1 MPESSKLQVRC
12 GGCQTLLKVSSEALG
27 KTIACPKCGKQMKL
41 ARPASAPPPEKNID
55 VGFPE
60 KNQADLFDLP
70 ATSNSMPTSSNK
82 SLAGSK
88 KRSTPWPLI
97 IGIAATLGVL
107 LFLASVGVIFLSMMY
122 KGPNITASAP
132 AKNTPALAA
141 NTPTSPPSYSIP
153 KLTNKIDF
161 PQLGQFR
168 PFGNKG
174 IVWQRVDLP
183 RLGIPPL
190 KLNVFIPSGNHAE
203 KSLPVVFE
211 APSGTPLL
219 HGASI
224 EQPQPDTEYLP
235 FTEAG
240 MITVSFDIDGPM
252 RSDMSPEDGERYWLA
267 LNNAFQKFLVAD
279 AGVENGKMAIDF
291 VLERL
296 PMADPKK
303 IIVWGHSSAATLSL
317 LLASKDPRISRC
329 IAMAPIT
336 DLKLRLGELLDEPAI
351 VKRLPNLKNYLVA
364 GSPLT
369 SIGALKCPVF
379 IAHAKNDDNEPF
391 EHTKIFVDAFQKSGG
406 KISFLE
412 LEREGHG
419 DPLLQAGIPKAIE
432 WLK

>member
-1 MPESSKLQVRC
+1 
-12 GGCQTLLKVSSEALG
+12 
-27 KTIACPKCGKQMKL
+27 MKL

-55 VGFPE
+55 VGVPE
-60 KNQADLFDLP
+60 TNQADLFDLP
-70 ATSNSMPTSSNK
+70 ATSYSMPTSSNK

-88 KRSTPWPLI
+88 KRSTPWPWI
-97 IGIAATLGVL
+97 IGIAAALGVL

-122 KGPNITASAP
+122 KGPNITAAAP

-141 NTPTSPPSYSIP
+141 NTPTSPPSYSSP
-153 KLTNKIDF
+153 KPTIKIDF

-174 IVWQRVDLP
+174 ILWQRVDLP

-211 APSGTPLL
+211 APAGTPLL

-252 RSDMSPEDGERYWLA
+252 PSNISPAAGAAFMRSLSNAYERFVA
-267 LNNAFQKFLVAD
+267 AD

-303 IIVWGHSSAATLSL
+303 LIVWGHSSAATLAL
-317 LLASKDPRISRC
+317 LLASKDSRIGKC
-329 IAMAPIT
+329 IAMAPAT
-336 DLKLRLGELLDEPAI
+336 DLNTRLGDVLEQEPAMEK
-351 VKRLPNLKNYLVA
+351 VLPNLKKYLVS
-364 GSPLT
+364 GSPITHVSL
-369 SIGALKCPVF
+369 LKCPVF
-379 IAHAKNDDNEPF
+379 IAHAKNDDNVPF
-391 EHTKIFVDAFQKSGG
+391 EDTKKYVDSLRKQGG
-406 KISFLE
+406 KITFVE
-412 LEREGHG
+412 FETEGHY